1 MTQNMVN
8 VNTNIPTTME
18 SMFEAFPD
26 DIKEKVYSNIMYP
39 QPQELLKEIRTRGII
54 YSILNILNR
63 EKELKPTLANLAIA
77 ITDMSKKERR
87 QIFKIMNER
96 IKNGV

>member
-26 DIKEKVYSNIMYP
+26 DIKEMVYVKIMYP
-39 QPQELLKEIRTRGII
+39 QPRALQKEIRTRGII
-54 YSILNILNR
+54 YKFSCMMPERKLN
-63 EKELKPTLANLAIA
+63 PTDIAIA
-77 ITDMSKKERR
+77 MSDMSKKERKR
-87 QIFKIMNER
+87 VFDVFIEYIENKLY
-96 IKNGV
+96 